1 MQTVEIIITN
11 VLPTGTAFA
20 VCAHD
25 MTQVFISSAVA
36 ERGHVEV
43 GLTMNAHIVP
53 NFSHPERTPWQA
65 VKILELTA
73 PTPLAAAQDTDMS
86 PTEQLIAEI
95 EALLADADYPD
106 TELAAE
112 IGADLDLVQDTLGVM
127 QSAGRVRAYYVYELI
142 QRGK

>member
-1 MQTVEIIITN
+1 MQLVEIIITN
-11 VLPTGTAFA
+11 VLPTGTAFG
-20 VCAHD
+20 VCVSD

-36 ERGHVEV
+36 ERGRVEV

-65 VKILELTA
+65 VKIFEPTA
-73 PTPLAAAQDTDMS
+73 PTPPAA
-86 PTEQLIAEI
+86 PTATRTPADQLIAEI
-95 EALLADADYPD
+95 EALLADADYAD

-112 IGADLDLVQDTLGVM
+112 IGVDLDLVQDTLGAM